1 MYPIPEATLSSSNL
15 DADKRSCINRDS
27 QNIGTAA
34 MYNYIYTR
42 TYILNIV
49 DVIFETHYIFLFQ
62 TNNLFMYISDVLSLL
77 WEDVTNWRQAIS
89 VMLFRDVCN
98 FSFVFWKIFVHVLD
112 LYSLSYTFIS
122 GPANDG
128 TAEGD
133 AFQRKLEPKVYVE
146 MKK

>member
-1 MYPIPEATLSSSNL
+1 
-15 DADKRSCINRDS
+15 
-27 QNIGTAA
+27 
-34 MYNYIYTR
+34 
-42 TYILNIV
+42 
-49 DVIFETHYIFLFQ
+49 
-62 TNNLFMYISDVLSLL
+62 MYISDVLSLL

-133 AFQRKLEPKVYVE
+133 AFQRKLEPKVYFK